1 MSEEKRLAAERAV
14 EYVQD
19 GMVVGLGTGSTAFYA
34 VKKLGERVRNG
45 LRIRSIPT
53 SESTRQLAEAEGIP
67 LTSFEAV
74 SAIDLTIDGADE
86 VDPDLNLI
94 KGGGAALL
102 REKIVSAASRE
113 NVIIVDSSKTVKRLG
128 AFPLPVEV
136 IPFGWQVVTRRI
148 DALGGN
154 PQLRLK
160 DGAPLVTDQGN
171 WILDCAFG
179 AIPDAAGLELTLNNL
194 PGVVENG
201 LFIKRCTQLVVAQG
215 QELIV
220 RERNP

>member
-86 VDPDLNLI
+86 VDPYLNLI

>member
-86 VDPDLNLI
+86 VDPYLNLI

-136 IPFGWQVVTRRI
+136 IPFGWQVVTRWI

-201 LFIKRCTQLVVAQG
+201 LFIKRCTRLVVAQG

-220 RERNP
+220 RERSA

>member
-1 MSEEKRLAAERAV
+1 MSAEKRLAAERAV

-19 GMVVGLGTGSTAFYA
+19 GMVVGLGTGSTAAYA
-34 VKKLGERVRNG
+34 VKKLGERVRSG
-45 LRIRSIPT
+45 LNIRGIPT
-53 SESTRQLAEAEGIP
+53 SERTRQLAETEGIA
-67 LTSFEAV
+67 LTDFV
-74 SAIDLTIDGADE
+74 TISAIDLTIDGADE
-86 VDPDLNLI
+86 VAPDLNLI

-102 REKIVSAASRE
+102 QEKIVAAASRE
-113 NVIIVDSSKTVKRLG
+113 HVIIVDSSKMVKRLG

-136 IPFGWQVVTRRI
+136 IPFGWQTAARRI

-160 DGAPLVTDQGN
+160 HGSPLVTDHGH

-179 AIPDAAGLELTLNNL
+179 TIPDAVGLELTLNNL

-201 LFIKRCTQLVVAQG
+201 LFIKRCTRLVLAQG
-215 QELIV
+215 EELVI
-220 RERNP
+220 RERTL

>member
-67 LTSFEAV
+67 LTSFETV

-128 AFPLPVEV
+128 IFPLPVEV

-160 DGAPLVTDQGN
+160 DGSPLVTDQGN

-201 LFIKRCTQLVVAQG
+201 LFIKRCTRLVVAQG

>member
-1 MSEEKRLAAERAV
+1 MNAEKRLAAERAV

-19 GMVVGLGTGSTAFYA
+19 GMVVGLGSGSTAAYA

-45 LRIRSIPT
+45 LSIRGIPT
-53 SESTRQLAEAEGIP
+53 SESTRQLAEAEEIA
-67 LTSFEAV
+67 LTDFKTV

-136 IPFGWQVVTRRI
+136 IPSGWQTVARRI

-154 PQLRLK
+154 PELRLK
-160 DGAPLVTDQGN
+160 DGSPLVTDQGH

-179 AIPDAAGLELTLNNL
+179 TISDAVGLELTLNNL
-194 PGVVENG
+194 PGGVENG
-201 LFIKRCTQLVVAQG
+201 LFIKHCTRLVLAQG
-215 QELIV
+215 QELVI
-220 RERNP
+220 RERTP

>member
-45 LRIRSIPT
+45 LSIRSIPT
-53 SESTRQLAEAEGIP
+53 SENTRQLAEAEGIP
-67 LTSFEAV
+67 LTDFEAV

>member
-160 DGAPLVTDQGN
+160 GGAPLVTDQGN

-201 LFIKRCTQLVVAQG
+201 LFIKRCTRLVVAQG

>member
-45 LRIRSIPT
+45 LSIRSIPT

>member
-86 VDPDLNLI
+86 VDPYLNLI

-201 LFIKRCTQLVVAQG
+201 LFIKRCTRLVVAQG

>member
-86 VDPDLNLI
+86 VDPALNLI

-102 REKIVSAASRE
+102 REKLVSAASRE

>member
-19 GMVVGLGTGSTAFYA
+19 GMVVGLGTGSTVVYA
-34 VKKLGERVRNG
+34 VKKLGEHVRDG
-45 LRIRSIPT
+45 LRIRGIPT
-53 SESTRQLAEAEGIP
+53 SENTRQLAEAEGIP
-67 LTSFEAV
+67 LVGFETV
-74 SAIDLTIDGADE
+74 SAVDLTIDGADE
-86 VDPDLNLI
+86 VDLELNLI

-136 IPFGWQVVTRRI
+136 IPFGWQVVARRI

-154 PQLRLK
+154 PKLRHK
-160 DGAPLVTDQGN
+160 DGSPLVTDQGH

-179 AIPDAAGLELTLNNL
+179 AIPDAAGLERTLNNL

-201 LFIKRCTQLVVAQG
+201 LFIKRCTRLVLAQG

-220 RERNP
+220 RERTP